1 LRALFELTYMD
12 ETVLQQN
19 QKQDSTPAQGSPG
32 AKREPRRGGR
42 LILFLFVG
50 LACLAAL
57 AVYGVMTRSAAT
69 EKLEQQANQ
78 TASEQ
83 TVTVVKPERLAAS
96 VSVELPGQTQAYV
109 QAPVFAQ
116 TSGYLKQWY
125 FDIGAH
131 VKAGDVLAE
140 LDTPQVDQQLNQA
153 KATVKEAQAALD
165 LSRVTY
171 QRDQDLLQRRV
182 IAQQDFDTAAS
193 DLGVKQATLNADEA
207 AVLSLQALEDFKIV
221 KVPFDGLVTARNTD
235 IGALVNSGSGN
246 PLFTVA
252 QVKPLRVYINVPEG
266 MAQDVAVGANAE
278 LRFNEFP
285 GREFSGKVVRT
296 AGAIDPNSRT
306 LLTEVDVPNESGELF
321 PGAYTQ
327 VRLVTGAKNRSVLV
341 PANTLL
347 FRAEGAAVGVVDQ
360 NNVVELKKIKI
371 GRDLGNQ
378 LEVTQGVGPD
388 DRIIVNPSDSLA
400 AGQKVK
406 VRPTQEE
413 KKQASATP
421 AAKNS

>member
-1 LRALFELTYMD
+1 MPDKNPDAGPHNPAAEHLLRHTA
-12 ETVLQQN
+12 
-19 QKQDSTPAQGSPG
+19 PPG
-32 AKREPRRGGR
+32 LKRWVW
-42 LILFLFVG
+42 I
-50 LACLAAL
+50 ATIL
-57 AVYGVMTRSAAT
+57 AVAIAGAGIGWRLWKSHNTVQWTDDQAVPTVQIIRLSNTRNGGV
-69 EKLEQQANQ
+69 LN
-78 TASEQ
+78 
-83 TVTVVKPERLAAS
+83 
-96 VSVELPGQTQAYV
+96 LPGNVEAFAN
-109 QAPVFAQ
+109 APIYAQ
-116 TSGYLKQWY
+116 VSGYLQKWY

-140 LDTPQVDQQLNQA
+140 IDTPQVDQQLNQA
-153 KATVKEAQAALD
+153 KATLKEAQAALD

-221 KVPFDGLVTARNTD
+221 KVPFDGIVTSRNTD

-252 QVKPLRVYINVPEG
+252 QVKPLRVYINVPEN
-266 MAQDVAVGANAE
+266 MSQDVAVGASAE

-285 GREFSGKVVRT
+285 GREFAGKVVRT

-327 VRLVTGAKNRSVLV
+327 VRLVTGGNNR
-341 PANTLL
+341 
-347 FRAEGAAVGVVDQ
+347 
-360 NNVVELKKIKI
+360 
-371 GRDLGNQ
+371 
-378 LEVTQGVGPD
+378 
-388 DRIIVNPSDSLA
+388 
-400 AGQKVK
+400 
-406 VRPTQEE
+406 
-413 KKQASATP
+413 
-421 AAKNS
+421 

>member
-1 LRALFELTYMD
+1 MDDTAL
-12 ETVLQQN
+12 QKN
-19 QKQDSTPAQGSPG
+19 QKNESTPAQGPT
-32 AKREPRRGGR
+32 APKRRRGAR
-42 LILFLFVG
+42 LIFFVFI
-50 LACLAAL
+50 AAVCLAAL
-57 AVYGVMTRSAAT
+57 AVYGVFTRSAST
-69 EKLEQQANQ
+69 TKLEQQANQ
-78 TASEQ
+78 AASEQ
-83 TVTVVKPERLAAS
+83 TVSVVKPEHLAAT
-96 VSVELPGQTQAYV
+96 VSLELPGQTQAYI

-116 TSGYLKQWY
+116 TSGYLKKWY
-125 FDIGAH
+125 FDIGAP

-140 LDTPQVDQQLNQA
+140 IDTPQVDQQLNQA
-153 KATVKEAQAALD
+153 KATLKQAQASLD

-193 DLGVKQATLNADEA
+193 DLGVKQATVNADEA

-221 KVPFDGLVTARNTD
+221 KAPFDGIVTARNTD

-246 PLFTVA
+246 PLFVLA
-252 QVKPLRVYINVPEG
+252 QLKPLRVYINVPEN
-266 MAQDVAVGANAE
+266 MAQDVAIGANTE

-285 GREFSGKVVRT
+285 GKEFSGKVVRT
-296 AGAIDPNSRT
+296 SGAIDPSSRT
-306 LLTEVDVPNESGELF
+306 LLTEVDVPNDSGELF

-327 VRLVTGAKNRSVLV
+327 VRLVTGSNNQSVLI

-347 FRAEGAAVGVVDQ
+347 FRSEGATVGVVNQ

-371 GRDLGNQ
+371 GRDLGTQ
-378 LEVTQGVGPD
+378 LEITQGLTLD
-388 DRIIVNPSDSLA
+388 DRVIINPSDSLA

-406 VRPTQEE
+406 IRPSPEE

>member
-1 LRALFELTYMD
+1 MD
-12 ETVLQQN
+12 ETVLQKN
-19 QKQDSTPAQGSPG
+19 QKQGSSPAQATPG
-32 AKREPRRGGR
+32 AKRAQRGGR
-42 LILFLFVG
+42 LILFL
-50 LACLAAL
+50 LAGVVCLAAL
-57 AVYGVMTRSAAT
+57 AVYGVVTRSAAT
-69 EKLEQQANQ
+69 QKLEQQANQ
-78 TASEQ
+78 AASEL
-83 TVTVVKPERLAAS
+83 TVTVVKPNRLPAA
-96 VSVELPGQTQAYV
+96 VSLELPGQTQAYI

-116 TSGYLKQWY
+116 TSGYLKKWY
-125 FDIGAH
+125 FDIGAQ

-140 LDTPQVDQQLNQA
+140 IDTPQVDQQLNQA
-153 KATVKEAQAALD
+153 KATLKEAQAALD

-182 IAQQDFDTAAS
+182 IAQQDFDTATS
-193 DLGVKQATLNADEA
+193 DLGVKQATVNADQA
-207 AVLSLQALEDFKIV
+207 AVMSLQALEDFKIV
-221 KVPFDGLVTARNTD
+221 KSPFDGIVTARNTD

-252 QVKPLRVYINVPEG
+252 QVKPLRVYVNVPEN
-266 MAQDVAVGANAE
+266 MAQDVAVGADAE
-278 LRFNEFP
+278 LTFNEFP
-285 GREFSGKVVRT
+285 GKEFSGKVVRT

-306 LLTEVDVPNESGELF
+306 LLTEVDVPNESGDLY

-327 VRLVTGAKNRSVLV
+327 VRLVTEGNNRSVLI

-347 FRAEGAAVGVVDQ
+347 FRSEGAAVGVVNQD
-360 NNVVELKKIKI
+360 NVVELKKIKI

-378 LEVTQGVGPD
+378 LEVTQGVTLD

>member
-1 LRALFELTYMD
+1 MD
-12 ETVLQQN
+12 EIVLQQN
-19 QKQDSTPAQGSPG
+19 QKKDSSPALGSPD
-32 AKREPRRGGR
+32 ARRAPRRSGR
-42 LILFLFVG
+42 LILFLFAG
-50 LACLAAL
+50 LVVLAAL
-57 AVYGVMTRSAAT
+57 AVYGLITRSATT
-69 EKLEQQANQ
+69 ERLVQQATQ
-78 TASEQ
+78 AASEQ
-83 TVTVVKPERLAAS
+83 TVTVVKPERLPAA
-96 VSVELPGQTQAYV
+96 VSVELPGQTQAYI

-116 TSGYLKQWY
+116 TSGYLKKWY
-125 FDIGAH
+125 FDIGAP
-131 VKAGDVLAE
+131 VKAGEVLAE

-153 KATVKEAQAALD
+153 KATLKEAQAALD
-165 LSRVTY
+165 LSLVTY
-171 QRDQDLLQRRV
+171 RRDQDLLQRRV
-182 IAQQDFDTAAS
+182 IAQQDFDTANS
-193 DLGVKQATLNADEA
+193 DLGVKQATVNADEA
-207 AVLSLQALEDFKIV
+207 AVLSLQALEDFKTV
-221 KVPFDGLVTARNTD
+221 KAPFDGIVTARNTD

-246 PLFTVA
+246 PLFIVA
-252 QVKPLRVYINVPEG
+252 QIKPLRIYINVPEN
-266 MAQDVAVGANAE
+266 MAQDVSVGASAE

-306 LLTEVDVPNESGELF
+306 LLTEVDVPNESGELY

-327 VRLVTGAKNRSVLV
+327 VRLVTGTSNRSVLI

-347 FRAEGAAVGVVDQ
+347 FRSEGAAVGLVNQ

-378 LEVTQGVGPD
+378 LEVTQGLSVD
-388 DRIIVNPSDSLA
+388 DRIIVNPSDSLT

>member
-1 LRALFELTYMD
+1 MD
-12 ETVLQQN
+12 ETVLQKK
-19 QKQDSTPAQGSPG
+19 QKQDSSPAQGSPG
-32 AKREPRRGGR
+32 AKRARKSGW
-42 LILFLFVG
+42 LIFVLLTG
-50 LACLAAL
+50 VASLAVL

-78 TASEQ
+78 AASEL
-83 TVTVVKPERLAAS
+83 TVTVVKPARLPAAIS
-96 VSVELPGQTQAYV
+96 LELPGQTQAYI

-116 TSGYLKQWY
+116 TSGYLKKWY
-125 FDIGAH
+125 FDIGAQ
-131 VKAGDVLAE
+131 VKAGDILAE
-140 LDTPQVDQQLNQA
+140 IDTPQVDQQLNQA
-153 KATVKEAQAALD
+153 KATLKEAQAALD

-182 IAQQDFDTAAS
+182 IAQQDFDTASS
-193 DLGVKQATLNADEA
+193 DLGVKQATVNADQA
-207 AVLSLQALEDFKIV
+207 AVMSLQALEDFKIV
-221 KVPFDGLVTARNTD
+221 KAPFDGIVTARNTD

-252 QVKPLRVYINVPEG
+252 QVKPLRVYINVPEN
-266 MAQDVAVGANAE
+266 MAQDVAVGATAE
-278 LRFNEFP
+278 LTFNEFP
-285 GREFSGKVVRT
+285 GKEFSGKVVRT

-306 LLTEVDVPNESGELF
+306 LLTEVDVPNETGELF

-327 VRLVTGAKNRSVLV
+327 VRLVTGADNRSVLV

-347 FRAEGAAVGVVDQ
+347 FRSEGAAVGVVDQ

-378 LEVTQGVGPD
+378 LEVTQGVNID
-388 DRIIVNPSDSLA
+388 DRVIVNPSDSLA

>member
-1 LRALFELTYMD
+1 MD
-12 ETVLQQN
+12 DTVLQQN
-19 QKQDSTPAQGSPG
+19 QKHDSTPAHGSPAHG
-32 AKREPRRGGR
+32 SPATKPAPPKRSGR
-42 LILFLFVG
+42 LMLLLFVG

-57 AVYGVMTRSAAT
+57 AVYGILNRSAAT

-83 TVTVVKPERLAAS
+83 TVTVAKPERLPTS
-96 VSVELPGQTQAYV
+96 VSVELPGQTQAYI

-116 TSGYLKQWY
+116 TSGYLKTWY

-131 VKAGDVLAE
+131 VKAGDVLAVI
-140 LDTPQVDQQLNQA
+140 DTPQVDQQLNQA
-153 KATVKEAQAALD
+153 KATAKEAQAALD

-171 QRDQDLLQRRV
+171 KRDQDLLNRRV

-193 DLGVKQATLNADEA
+193 DLGVKQATVNADEA
-207 AVLSLQALEDFKIV
+207 AVMSLQALEDFKTV
-221 KVPFDGLVTARNTD
+221 KVPFDGIVTARNTD

-252 QVKPLRVYINVPEG
+252 QVKPLRVYINVPEN
-266 MAQDVAVGANAE
+266 MAQDVAVGASAE

-285 GREFSGKVVRT
+285 GREFTGKVVRT

-327 VRLVTGAKNRSVLV
+327 VQLVTDSNNRSVLIA
-341 PANTLL
+341 ANTLL
-347 FRAEGAAVGVVDQ
+347 FRSEGAAVGVVNQ

-378 LEVTQGVGPD
+378 LEVTQGLTLD
-388 DRIIVNPSDSLA
+388 DRIIVNPSDSLT

-406 VRPTQEE
+406 VRPAQEE

-421 AAKNS
+421 ASKNS

>member
-1 LRALFELTYMD
+1 MD
-12 ETVLQQN
+12 EIVLQQN
-19 QKQDSTPAQGSPG
+19 QKKDSSPALGSPD
-32 AKREPRRGGR
+32 AKRAPRRSGR
-42 LILFLFVG
+42 LILFLFAG
-50 LACLAAL
+50 LVVLAAL
-57 AVYGVMTRSAAT
+57 AVYGLITRSATT
-69 EKLEQQANQ
+69 EKLVQQATQ
-78 TASEQ
+78 AASEQ
-83 TVTVVKPERLAAS
+83 TVTVVKPERLPAA
-96 VSVELPGQTQAYV
+96 VSVELPGQTQAYI

-116 TSGYLKQWY
+116 TSGYLKKWY
-125 FDIGAH
+125 FDIGAP
-131 VKAGDVLAE
+131 VKAGEVLAE

-153 KATVKEAQAALD
+153 KATLKEAQAALD
-165 LSRVTY
+165 LSLVTY
-171 QRDQDLLQRRV
+171 RRDQDLLQRRV
-182 IAQQDFDTAAS
+182 IAQQDFDTANS
-193 DLGVKQATLNADEA
+193 DLGVKQATVNADEA
-207 AVLSLQALEDFKIV
+207 AVLSLQALEDFKTV
-221 KVPFDGLVTARNTD
+221 KAPFDGIVTARNTD

-246 PLFTVA
+246 PLFIVA
-252 QVKPLRVYINVPEG
+252 QIKPLRIYINVPEN
-266 MAQDVAVGANAE
+266 MAQDVSVGASAE

-306 LLTEVDVPNESGELF
+306 LLTEVDVPNESGELY

-327 VRLVTGAKNRSVLV
+327 VRLVTGTSNRSVLV

-347 FRAEGAAVGVVDQ
+347 FRSEGAAVGVVNQ

-378 LEVTQGVGPD
+378 LEVTQGLNLN

>member
-1 LRALFELTYMD
+1 MD
-12 ETVLQQN
+12 DTVLQQN
-19 QKQDSTPAQGSPG
+19 QKQDSKPAHGSPG
-32 AKREPRRGGR
+32 AKPAPRRRSGR
-42 LILFLFVG
+42 LILLLFVG

-57 AVYGVMTRSAAT
+57 AVYGIMVRSATT
-69 EKLEQQANQ
+69 EKLGQEANQ
-78 TASEQ
+78 IASEQ
-83 TVTVVKPERLAAS
+83 TVTVVKPERLPTA
-96 VSVELPGQTQAYV
+96 VSVELPGQTQAYI

-116 TSGYLKQWY
+116 TSGYLKTWY

-131 VKAGDVLAE
+131 VKAGDILAE
-140 LDTPQVDQQLNQA
+140 IDTPQVDQQLNQA
-153 KATVKEAQAALD
+153 KATLKEAQAALD

-171 QRDQDLLQRRV
+171 KRDQDLLQRRV

-193 DLGVKQATLNADEA
+193 DLGVKQATVNADEA
-207 AVLSLQALEDFKIV
+207 AVLSLQALEDFKTV
-221 KVPFDGLVTARNTD
+221 KVPFDGIVTARNTD

-252 QVKPLRVYINVPEG
+252 QVKPLRVYINVPEN
-266 MAQDVAVGANAE
+266 MAQDVAVGASAE

-285 GREFSGKVVRT
+285 GREFAGKVVRT

-306 LLTEVDVPNESGELF
+306 LLTEVDVANESGELF

-327 VRLVTGAKNRSVLV
+327 VRLVTGGNNRSVLIA
-341 PANTLL
+341 ANTLL
-347 FRAEGAAVGVVDQ
+347 FRSEGAAVGVVNQ
-360 NNVVELKKIKI
+360 NNVVELRKINI

-378 LEVTQGVGPD
+378 LEVTQGLTLD
-388 DRIIVNPSDSLA
+388 DRIVVNPSDSLA

>member
-1 LRALFELTYMD
+1 
-12 ETVLQQN
+12 
-19 QKQDSTPAQGSPG
+19 
-32 AKREPRRGGR
+32 
-42 LILFLFVG
+42 
-50 LACLAAL
+50 
-57 AVYGVMTRSAAT
+57 MTRSAAT
-69 EKLEQQANQ
+69 KKLEQQANQ

-96 VSVELPGQTQAYV
+96 VSVELPGQTQAFI

-116 TSGYLKQWY
+116 TSGYLKKWY

-131 VKAGDVLAE
+131 VKAGNVLAE
-140 LDTPQVDQQLNQA
+140 IDTPQVDQQLNQA
-153 KATVKEAQAALD
+153 KATLKEAQAALD

-171 QRDQDLLQRRV
+171 QRNQDLLQRRV

-193 DLGVKQATLNADEA
+193 DLGVKQATVNADEA

-246 PLFTVA
+246 PLFIVA
-252 QVKPLRVYINVPEG
+252 QVKPLRVYINVPEN
-266 MAQDVAVGANAE
+266 MASDVAVGANAE

-285 GREFSGKVVRT
+285 GREFTGKVVRT

-327 VRLVTGAKNRSVLV
+327 VRLVTGANNRSVLI

-347 FRAEGAAVGVVDQ
+347 FRSEGAAVGVVNQ

-378 LEVTQGVGPD
+378 LEVTQGLSLD

>member
-1 LRALFELTYMD
+1 MD
-12 ETVLQQN
+12 EIVLQQN
-19 QKQDSTPAQGSPG
+19 QKKDSSPALGSPD
-32 AKREPRRGGR
+32 AKRAPRRSGR
-42 LILFLFVG
+42 LILFLFAG
-50 LACLAAL
+50 LVVLAAL
-57 AVYGVMTRSAAT
+57 AVYGLITRSATT
-69 EKLEQQANQ
+69 EKLVQQATQ
-78 TASEQ
+78 AASEQ
-83 TVTVVKPERLAAS
+83 TVTVVKPERLPAA
-96 VSVELPGQTQAYV
+96 VSVELPGQTQAYI

-116 TSGYLKQWY
+116 TSGYLKKWY
-125 FDIGAH
+125 FDIGAP
-131 VKAGDVLAE
+131 VKAGEVLAE

-153 KATVKEAQAALD
+153 KATLKEAQAALD
-165 LSRVTY
+165 LSLVTY
-171 QRDQDLLQRRV
+171 RRDQDLLQRRV
-182 IAQQDFDTAAS
+182 IAQQDFDTANS
-193 DLGVKQATLNADEA
+193 DLGVKQATVNADEA
-207 AVLSLQALEDFKIV
+207 AVLSLQALEDFKTV
-221 KVPFDGLVTARNTD
+221 KAPFDGIVTARNTD
-235 IGALVNSGSGN
+235 IGALINSGSGN
-246 PLFTVA
+246 PLFIVA
-252 QVKPLRVYINVPEG
+252 QIKPLRIYINVPEN
-266 MAQDVAVGANAE
+266 MASDVSVGASAE

-306 LLTEVDVPNESGELF
+306 LLTEVDVPNESGELY

-327 VRLVTGAKNRSVLV
+327 VRLVTGTSNRSVLV

-347 FRAEGAAVGVVDQ
+347 FRSEGAAVGVVNQ

-378 LEVTQGVGPD
+378 LEVTQGLNLN

>member
-1 LRALFELTYMD
+1 LNLTYMD

-19 QKQDSTPAQGSPG
+19 KQQDSTPVHGSTVGKPKP
-32 AKREPRRGGR
+32 KRRSGR
-42 LILFLFVG
+42 LIFFLFVG
-50 LACLAAL
+50 LIGLASLAL
-57 AVYGVMTRSAAT
+57 YGIMNRSAAT

-78 TASEQ
+78 RSSEQ
-83 TVTVVKPERLAAS
+83 TVSVVKPERLPSA
-96 VSVELPGQTQAYV
+96 VSVELPGQTQAYI

-116 TSGYLKQWY
+116 TSGYLKTWY

-140 LDTPQVDQQLNQA
+140 IDTPQVDQQLNQA
-153 KATVKEAQAALD
+153 KATLKEAQAALD

-193 DLGVKQATLNADEA
+193 DLGVKQATVNASEA
-207 AVLSLQALEDFKIV
+207 AVLSLQALEDFKVV
-221 KVPFDGLVTARNTD
+221 KVPFDGIVTSRNTD

-285 GREFSGKVVRT
+285 GREFTGKVVRT

-327 VRLVTGAKNRSVLV
+327 VRLGTGANNRSLLV

-347 FRAEGAAVGVVDQ
+347 FRSEGAAVGVVNQD
-360 NNVVELKKIKI
+360 NTVELKKIKI

-421 AAKNS
+421 SAKNS

>member
-1 LRALFELTYMD
+1 MD
-12 ETVLQQN
+12 DTVLQQK
-19 QKQDSTPAQGSPG
+19 QKQDSPPAHGSPG
-32 AKREPRRGGR
+32 AKPAPRRSRR
-42 LILFLFVG
+42 LMLLLFIGLVG
-50 LACLAAL
+50 LAGL
-57 AVYGVMTRSAAT
+57 AVYGIINRSAAT

-83 TVTVVKPERLAAS
+83 TVSVVKPERLPTA
-96 VSVELPGQTQAYV
+96 VSVELPGQTQAYI

-116 TSGYLKQWY
+116 TSGYLETWY

-140 LDTPQVDQQLNQA
+140 IDTPQVDQQLNQA
-153 KATVKEAQAALD
+153 KATLKEAQAALD
-165 LSRVTY
+165 LSQVTY
-171 QRDQDLLQRRV
+171 KRDQDLLQRRV

-193 DLGVKQATLNADEA
+193 DLGVKQATVNADEA
-207 AVLSLQALEDFKIV
+207 AVLSLQALEDFKTV
-221 KVPFDGLVTARNTD
+221 KVPFDGIVTSRNTD

-252 QVKPLRVYINVPEG
+252 QIKPLRVYINVPEN
-266 MAQDVAVGANAE
+266 MAQDVAVGASAE

-285 GREFSGKVVRT
+285 GREFAGKVVRT
-296 AGAIDPNSRT
+296 AGAIDPSSRT

-327 VRLVTGAKNRSVLV
+327 VRLVTGGNNRSVLIA
-341 PANTLL
+341 ANTLL
-347 FRAEGAAVGVVDQ
+347 FRSEGAAVGVVNQ

-378 LEVTQGVGPD
+378 LEVTQGLTLD
-388 DRIIVNPSDSLA
+388 DRIIVNPSDSLT

-406 VRPTQEE
+406 VRATPEE

>member
-1 LRALFELTYMD
+1 MD

-19 QKQDSTPAQGSPG
+19 QKHDSAPVHNSKGS
-32 AKREPRRGGR
+32 KREPKRSGR
-42 LILFLFVG
+42 LILFLFAC
-50 LACLAAL
+50 LACLAVL

-69 EKLEQQANQ
+69 KKLEQQANQ

-96 VSVELPGQTQAYV
+96 VSVELPGQTQAFI

-116 TSGYLKQWY
+116 TSGYLKKWY

-131 VKAGDVLAE
+131 VKAGNVLAE
-140 LDTPQVDQQLNQA
+140 IDTPQVDQQLNQA
-153 KATVKEAQAALD
+153 KATLKEAQAALD

-171 QRDQDLLQRRV
+171 QRNQDLLQRRV

-193 DLGVKQATLNADEA
+193 DLGVKQATVNADEA

-221 KVPFDGLVTARNTD
+221 KVPFDGLVTVRNTD

-246 PLFTVA
+246 PLFIVA
-252 QVKPLRVYINVPEG
+252 QVKPLRVYINVPEN
-266 MAQDVAVGANAE
+266 MASDVAVGANAE

-285 GREFSGKVVRT
+285 GREFAGKVVRT

-327 VRLVTGAKNRSVLV
+327 VRLVTGANNRSVLIL
-341 PANTLL
+341 ANTLL
-347 FRAEGAAVGVVDQ
+347 FRSEGAAVGVVNQ

-378 LEVTQGVGPD
+378 LEVTQGLSID

>member
-1 LRALFELTYMD
+1 MDDTAL
-12 ETVLQQN
+12 QRN
-19 QKQDSTPAQGSPG
+19 QRKNSTAAQGPT
-32 AKREPRRGGR
+32 APKQRRWGR

-50 LACLAAL
+50 VVCLAAF
-57 AVYGVMTRSAAT
+57 AVYGVFSRTASTA
-69 EKLEQQANQ
+69 KLEQEATQA
-78 TASEQ
+78 ASEQ
-83 TVTVVKPERLAAS
+83 TVSVVKPERLAAA

-116 TSGYLKQWY
+116 TSGYLKKWY
-125 FDIGAH
+125 SDIGTS

-140 LDTPQVDQQLNQA
+140 IDTPQVDQQLNQA
-153 KATVKEAQAALD
+153 KATLKQAQAALD

-193 DLGVKQATLNADEA
+193 DLGVKQATVNADEA

-221 KVPFDGLVTARNTD
+221 KAPFDGIVTQRNTD

-246 PLFTVA
+246 PLFVLA
-252 QVKPLRVYINVPEG
+252 QVKPLRVYINVPEN

-296 AGAIDPNSRT
+296 SGAIDPNSRT
-306 LLTEVDVPNESGELF
+306 LLTEVDVPNDSGELF

-327 VRLVTGAKNRSVLV
+327 VRLVTGANNRSVLI

-347 FRAEGAAVGVVDQ
+347 FRSEGASVGVVNS
-360 NNVVELKKIKI
+360 NNLVELKKIKI
-371 GRDLGNQ
+371 GRDLGTQ
-378 LEVTQGVGPD
+378 LEITQGLSLD
-388 DRIIVNPSDSLA
+388 DRVIVNPSDSLA

-406 VRPTQEE
+406 IRPSQEE

-421 AAKNS
+421 APKNS

>member
-1 LRALFELTYMD
+1 MD

-19 QKQDSTPAQGSPG
+19 QQQDSTPAQGSPG
-32 AKREPRRGGR
+32 AKREPRRNGR
-42 LILFLFVG
+42 LILFLFAG
-50 LACLAAL
+50 LGCLAVL
-57 AVYGVMTRSAAT
+57 AVYGVVTRSAAT

-131 VKAGDVLAE
+131 VKAGDVLAV

-153 KATVKEAQAALD
+153 KATLKEAQAALD

-193 DLGVKQATLNADEA
+193 DLGVKQATVNAAEA

-221 KVPFDGLVTARNTD
+221 KVPFDGIVTARNTD

-266 MAQDVAVGANAE
+266 MASDVAVGANAE

-306 LLTEVDVPNESGELF
+306 LLTEVDVPNDSGELF

-327 VRLVTGAKNRSVLV
+327 VRLVAGANNRSVLV

-347 FRAEGAAVGVVDQ
+347 FRSEGAAVGVVNQ

-378 LEVTQGVGPD
+378 LEVTQGLNFD

-421 AAKNS
+421 AQKNS

>member
-1 LRALFELTYMD
+1 MD
-12 ETVLQQN
+12 ETVLQKN
-19 QKQDSTPAQGSPG
+19 QKQDSSPAQASPG
-32 AKREPRRGGR
+32 AKRARRGGR
-42 LILFLFVG
+42 LILVL
-50 LACLAAL
+50 LAGVVCLAAL
-57 AVYGVMTRSAAT
+57 AVYGVITRSAAT

-78 TASEQ
+78 AASEL
-83 TVTVVKPERLAAS
+83 TVTVVKPNRLPAA
-96 VSVELPGQTQAYV
+96 VSVELPGQTQAYI

-116 TSGYLKQWY
+116 TSGYLKKWY
-125 FDIGAH
+125 FDIGAQ
-131 VKAGDVLAE
+131 VKAGEVLAE
-140 LDTPQVDQQLNQA
+140 IDTPQVDQQLNQA
-153 KATVKEAQAALD
+153 KATLKEAQAALD

-182 IAQQDFDTAAS
+182 IAQQDFDTATS
-193 DLGVKQATLNADEA
+193 DLGVKQATVNADQA
-207 AVLSLQALEDFKIV
+207 AVMSLQALEDFKIV
-221 KVPFDGLVTARNTD
+221 KSPFDGIVTARNTD
-235 IGALVNSGSGN
+235 IGALVNSGSGS

-252 QVKPLRVYINVPEG
+252 QVKPLRVYVNVPEN
-266 MAQDVAVGANAE
+266 MAQDVAVGAGAE
-278 LRFNEFP
+278 LTFNEFP
-285 GREFSGKVVRT
+285 GKEFSGKVVRT

-306 LLTEVDVPNESGELF
+306 LLTEVDVPNESGELY

-327 VRLVTGAKNRSVLV
+327 VHLVTEGNNRSVLV

-347 FRAEGAAVGVVDQ
+347 FRSEGAAVGVVNQ
-360 NNVVELKKIKI
+360 NNEVELKKIKI

-378 LEVTQGVGPD
+378 LEVTQGVSLD

>member
-1 LRALFELTYMD
+1 MD
-12 ETVLQQN
+12 DTVLQQN
-19 QKQDSTPAQGSPG
+19 QKKESTPAQGPT
-32 AKREPRRGGR
+32 APKRRRGAR
-42 LILFLFVG
+42 LIFFLFIAAV
-50 LACLAAL
+50 CLAAL
-57 AVYGVMTRSAAT
+57 AVYGVFSRSASTA
-69 EKLEQQANQ
+69 KLEQQANQ
-78 TASEQ
+78 AASEQ
-83 TVTVVKPERLAAS
+83 TVSVVKPERLAAT
-96 VSVELPGQTQAYV
+96 VSLELPGQTQAYI

-116 TSGYLKQWY
+116 TSGYLKKWY
-125 FDIGAH
+125 FDIGAPA
-131 VKAGDVLAE
+131 KAGDVLAE
-140 LDTPQVDQQLNQA
+140 IDTPQVDQQLNQA
-153 KATVKEAQAALD
+153 KATLKQAQASLD

-193 DLGVKQATLNADEA
+193 DLGVKQATVNADEA

-221 KVPFDGLVTARNTD
+221 KAPFDGIVTARNTD
-235 IGALVNSGSGN
+235 IGALVNSGSGS
-246 PLFTVA
+246 PLFVLA
-252 QVKPLRVYINVPEG
+252 QLKPLRVYINVPEN

-285 GREFSGKVVRT
+285 GKEFSGKVVRT
-296 AGAIDPNSRT
+296 SGAIDPNSRT
-306 LLTEVDVPNESGELF
+306 LLTEVDVPNDSGELF

-327 VRLVTGAKNRSVLV
+327 VRLVTESNNRSVLI

-347 FRAEGAAVGVVDQ
+347 FRSEGAAVGVVNQ

-371 GRDLGNQ
+371 GRDLGTQ
-378 LEVTQGVGPD
+378 LEITQGLTLD
-388 DRIIVNPSDSLA
+388 DRVIINPSDSLA

-406 VRPTQEE
+406 IRPSPEE

>member
-1 LRALFELTYMD
+1 MD
-12 ETVLQQN
+12 DTVLQQN
-19 QKQDSTPAQGSPG
+19 QKKESTPPQGPTAS
-32 AKREPRRGGR
+32 KRRRGAR
-42 LILFLFVG
+42 LILFLFIAAV
-50 LACLAAL
+50 CLASL
-57 AVYGVMTRSAAT
+57 AVYGVFSRSASTA
-69 EKLEQQANQ
+69 KLEQQANQ
-78 TASEQ
+78 AASEQ
-83 TVTVVKPERLAAS
+83 TVSVVKPERLAAAGS
-96 VSVELPGQTQAYV
+96 LELPGQTQAYI

-116 TSGYLKQWY
+116 TSGYLKKWY
-125 FDIGAH
+125 FDIGAP

-140 LDTPQVDQQLNQA
+140 IDTPQVDQQLNQA
-153 KATVKEAQAALD
+153 KATLKQAQASLD

-193 DLGVKQATLNADEA
+193 DLGVKQATVNADEA

-221 KVPFDGLVTARNTD
+221 KAPFDGIVTTRNTD

-246 PLFTVA
+246 PLFVLA
-252 QVKPLRVYINVPEG
+252 QVKPLRVYINVPEN

-278 LRFNEFP
+278 LRFSEFP
-285 GREFSGKVVRT
+285 GKEFSGKVVRT

-306 LLTEVDVPNESGELF
+306 LLTEVDVPNDSGELF

-327 VRLVTGAKNRSVLV
+327 VRLVTGSNNGSVLI

-347 FRAEGAAVGVVDQ
+347 FRSEGAAVGVVNQ
-360 NNVVELKKIKI
+360 NNVVELKKIRI
-371 GRDLGNQ
+371 GRDLGTQ
-378 LEVTQGVGPD
+378 LEITQGLTLD
-388 DRIIVNPSDSLA
+388 DRVIINPSDSLA

-406 VRPTQEE
+406 IRPPPEE
-413 KKQASATP
+413 KKQVSATP

>member
-1 LRALFELTYMD
+1 MD
-12 ETVLQQN
+12 EIVLQQK
-19 QKQDSTPAQGSPG
+19 QKHDSAPVHSSTGSR
-32 AKREPRRGGR
+32 KREPKRGGR
-42 LILFLFVG
+42 LILFLLAG
-50 LACLAAL
+50 LVCLAAL
-57 AVYGVMTRSAAT
+57 AIYGVNNRSAVT
-69 EKLEQQANQ
+69 DKLQQQANQ
-78 TASEQ
+78 EASEQ
-83 TVTVVKPERLAAS
+83 LVSVVKPERLPTS
-96 VSVELPGQTQAYV
+96 VSIELPGQTQAYI

-116 TSGYLKQWY
+116 TSGYVKKWY

-266 MAQDVAVGANAE
+266 MAQDVAVGASAE

-327 VRLVTGAKNRSVLV
+327 VRLVTGANNRSVLV

-347 FRAEGAAVGVVDQ
+347 FRAEGAAVGVVGQ

-378 LEVTQGVGPD
+378 LEVTQGLNLD

-400 AGQKVK
+400 DGQKVK

-421 AAKNS
+421 ASKNS